1 MKTLKSFISEATKTH
16 KPVNWLDHEDGAT
29 VKPYHTLKGADKK
42 QADDSIIH
50 TLDDLHA
57 DQLRTQLGYSRK
69 RYRKTLVD
77 LSNGKFDRGRHTTT
91 ISSINPGKGK
101 SLIST
106 ICHYSGKVTHTKF

>member
-57 DQLRTQLGYSRK
+57 DHGERHNIDVY
-69 RYRKTLVD
+69 
-77 LSNGKFDRGRHTTT
+77 SNGKFDRGRHTTT